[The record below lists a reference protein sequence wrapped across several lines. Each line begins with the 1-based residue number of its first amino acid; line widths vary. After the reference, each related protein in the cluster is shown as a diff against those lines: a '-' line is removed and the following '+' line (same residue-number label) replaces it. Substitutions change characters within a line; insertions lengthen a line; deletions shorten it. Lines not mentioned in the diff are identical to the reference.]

1 MSAVGMPSAASMN
14 NLEAETLR
22 QRQKWTRRWYLL
34 VIVLL
39 YIGLLASFSLNVS
52 LLLRKP
58 SPLTSAESP
67 LPENSL
73 LDGLNN
79 GSENPLES
87 NQGKV
92 SVTHDAKKD
101 TLYVLE
107 T

>member
-1 MSAVGMPSAASMN
+1 MNPVVAAVGSLTGLASAGVSLSC

-58 SPLTSAESP
+58 TTSSSTVQSSMGPTAS
-67 LPENSL
+67 LPEHSASL
-73 LDGLNN
+73 FDTGGGIVGDSASQGL
-79 GSENPLES
+79 
-87 NQGKV
+87 
-92 SVTHDAKKD
+92 
-101 TLYVLE
+101 
-107 T
+107 

>member
-1 MSAVGMPSAASMN
+1 MPAISVGVTSAASLTGLTSGVSMSC

-58 SPLTSAESP
+58 SSSP
-67 LPENSL
+67 PPQPDSSSI
-73 LDGLNN
+73 D
-79 GSENPLES
+79 SRYAHS
-87 NQGKV
+87 
-92 SVTHDAKKD
+92 
-101 TLYVLE
+101 
-107 T
+107 